1 MIDPGFLA
9 ELDRF
14 DAAIDRHV
22 NSLFRG
28 EQQTSI
34 QGEGLT
40 FSDYRNY
47 VPGDDT
53 RLIDW
58 KIYARTDELFVKQF
72 EEERN
77 LTVHVLLDGSE
88 SMAFGTDSKFEYAA
102 KIGLGFCYLT
112 ATENNDFRFSVF
124 RDDLQRLDGGAS
136 TVGELLRVIDRLNE
150 MTPEGDASF
159 ESALSSYT
167 DLITSR
173 SIVLILSDFL
183 EPPEELT
190 EGVRALAEHEIVLT
204 HVIAPEETAPPVSGE
219 TIFEGMESP
228 AELRTYFG
236 GRAKG
241 QYQSRLQTHIDQVES
256 IAEDFHARFVTV
268 NSGDD
273 FFESFT
279 HAWFETP
286 HQQ

>member
-1 MIDPGFLA
+1 MIDPGFLE

-14 DAAIDRHV
+14 DAAINRHV

-28 EQQTSI
+28 EQQTRI

-58 KIYARTDELFVKQF
+58 KIFGRTDELFVKQF

-77 LTVHVLLDGSE
+77 LTVHVLLDASE
-88 SMAFGTDSKFEYAA
+88 SMAFGTESKYEYAA

-124 RDDLQRLDGGAS
+124 SEEPRRLDGGSS
-136 TVGELLRVIDRLNE
+136 TVGELLRVIDRVNE
-150 MTPEGDASF
+150 TTPSGDASF
-159 ESALSSYT
+159 DTALSSYA
-167 DLITSR
+167 DQIKSR
-173 SIVLILSDFL
+173 SIVLILSDYL
-183 EPPEELT
+183 EPPDEIT
-190 EGVRALAEHEIVLT
+190 EGVNALAENELIMT
-204 HVIAPEETAPPVSGE
+204 HVIAPEETDPPVTGE
-219 TIFEGMESP
+219 TIFEGVESP

-236 GRAKG
+236 GRARS
-241 QYQSRLQTHIDQVES
+241 QYESRLQEHINQIAS
-256 IAEDFHARFVTV
+256 IAEEFHARFVRV
-268 NSGDD
+268 NSGDE
-273 FFESFT
+273 FFESFSNT
-279 HAWFETP
+279 WFDAPTRD
-286 HQQ
+286 

>member
-1 MIDPGFLA
+1 MIDPGFLE

-22 NSLFRG
+22 NSLFQG
-28 EQQTSI
+28 EQQTRI

-58 KIYARTDELFVKQF
+58 KVFGRTDELYVKQF

-77 LTVHVLLDGSE
+77 LTVHVLLDASE
-88 SMAFGTDSKFEYAA
+88 SMAFGSESKFEYAA

-112 ATENNDFRFSVF
+112 ASENNDFRFSVF
-124 RDDLQRLDGGAS
+124 SDEPRRLDGGSS
-136 TVGELLRVIDRLNE
+136 TVGELLRVIDRVNE
-150 MTPEGDASF
+150 TTPTGDASF
-159 ESALSSYT
+159 ETALSAYA
-167 DLITSR
+167 DQIKSR
-173 SIVLILSDFL
+173 SIVLILSDYL
-183 EPPEELT
+183 EPPGEIT
-190 EGVRALAEHEIVLT
+190 EGVNALAENELIMT
-204 HVIAPEETAPPVSGE
+204 HVIAPEETDPPVTGE
-219 TIFEGMESP
+219 TIFEGVESP

-236 GRAKG
+236 GRARS
-241 QYQSRLQTHIDQVES
+241 QYESRLQEHINQIES
-256 IAEDFHARFVTV
+256 IAEDFHARFVGV
-268 NSGDD
+268 NSGDE

-279 HAWFETP
+279 NTWFDAP
-286 HQQ
+286 GRS